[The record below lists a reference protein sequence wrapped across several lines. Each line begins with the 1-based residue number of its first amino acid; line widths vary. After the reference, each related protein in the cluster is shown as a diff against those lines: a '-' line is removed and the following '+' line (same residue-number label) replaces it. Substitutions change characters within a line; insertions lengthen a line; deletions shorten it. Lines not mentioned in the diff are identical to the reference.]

1 MMKEEAERKVRLIR
15 LLAANY
21 GAELDEDITTLWLV
35 LLAPYSAEQCR
46 NAVLAV
52 VRTCGFE
59 AVRFGSLPPFALV
72 QRELDACTGA
82 VRGEKGAQL
91 MAEAEWGKLL
101 EAVRSSG
108 AWREP
113 ELHPTT
119 AFVVRQLGGWSNVCR
134 WKEEELG
141 WKRREFIA
149 AWREASGR
157 EDVLALGARGVARLA
172 VGAKASGPQA
182 IGEALGGRGFGARA
196 LMEGGRAEA
205 RCGEGGRALSSGS
218 GPGRDGRGS
227 RKGGASEA
235 GAEEAEGEEEKEEL
249 C

>member
-141 WKRREFIA
+141 WKRREFTA

-182 IGEALGGRGFGARA
+182 IGSRRARFRGAGADGRRPGRSALRRGGKGAFFGKRPGARRA
-196 LMEGGRAEA
+196 RKPEGR
-205 RCGEGGRALSSGS
+205 RI
-218 GPGRDGRGS
+218 
-227 RKGGASEA
+227 
-235 GAEEAEGEEEKEEL
+235 
-249 C
+249 